1 MNTFFMNVSFSYVND
16 RALNE
21 MHTFPMER
29 SITALLSETVCLCF
43 VGLFV
48 KKLQQF

>member
-21 MHTFPMER
+21 MHTFPMGKKHYGTSFR
-29 SITALLSETVCLCF
+29 NRLPLLCRPLR
-43 VGLFV
+43 
-48 KKLQQF
+48 